1 MVTRDIQNL
10 VKLYIDEQASII
22 KIFPVESVARVCERL
37 LKAYEEGGTIYACGN
52 GGNAAYV
59 SNLLTDLSMHPFV
72 SDDKHRAMPYETKRL
87 RTVHLADS
95 ASTLTAILNDF
106 GPEHIFKQQLIND
119 GVKKSDIVFGFSG
132 SGNSKNVIEAFLTAK
147 AHGATTIAITRGNG
161 GKLKEMADDCITI
174 PGSSTFPGQ
183 TGGNDNNFH
192 YEDYL
197 SSISHMMTGILQ
209 KHVREKYN
217 LC

>member
-1 MVTRDIQNL
+1 MNIEEL
-10 VKLYIDEQASII
+10 ISLYVNEQAAII
-22 KIFPVESVARVCERL
+22 KIFPISDVGRVCDRL
-37 LKAYEEGGTIYACGN
+37 IKAYEEGGTIYACGN

-72 SDDKHRAMPYETKRL
+72 SDDKHKGMPYGTKRL

-95 ASTLTAILNDF
+95 GSTLTAILNDF
-106 GPEHIFKQQLIND
+106 GPDHLFKQQLIND
-119 GVKKSDIVFGFSG
+119 GIKKNDILFGFSG
-132 SGNSKNVIEAFLTAK
+132 SGNSKNVVEAFLLAK
-147 AHGATTIAITRGNG
+147 EYGATTIAITRGNG
-161 GKLKEMADDCITI
+161 GKLKELADYCIVI

-209 KHVREKYN
+209 KYVREKYKIN
-217 LC
+217 

>member
-1 MVTRDIQNL
+1 MNPSYEDL
-10 VKLYIDEQASII
+10 VHLYVEEQAAIV
-22 KIFPVESVARVCERL
+22 KQFPVADVARVCQRIIE
-37 LKAYEEGGTIYACGN
+37 AYEDGATIYACGN

-72 SDDKHRAMPYETKRL
+72 SDDKHKAMPYGTKRL

-106 GPEHIFKQQLIND
+106 GPEYLFKQQLIND
-119 GVKKSDIVFGFSG
+119 GIKAKDLLFAFSG
-132 SGNSKNVIEAFLTAK
+132 SGNSKNVVEAVLLAK
-147 AHGATTIAITRGNG
+147 EHGATSIAITRGNG
-161 GKLKEMADDCITI
+161 GKLKELADFCIII

-209 KHVREKYN
+209 KYVREKYAIN
-217 LC
+217 

>member
-1 MVTRDIQNL
+1 MTIDIETL
-10 VKLYIDEQASII
+10 IRLYTEEQAAII
-22 KIFPVESVARVCERL
+22 KMFPVAEVRAVCDRL
-37 LKAYEEGGTIYACGN
+37 IQTYEDEGTVYACGN

-72 SDDKHRAMPYETKRL
+72 SDDKHKAMPYGTKRL

-106 GPEHIFKQQLIND
+106 GPDYIFKQQLIND
-119 GVKKSDIVFGFSG
+119 GVGKNDLLFGFSG
-132 SGNSKNVIEAFLTAK
+132 SGNSKNVIEAVELAK
-147 AHGATTIAITRGNG
+147 EHQAITVAITRGNG
-161 GKLKEMADDCITI
+161 GKLKELADYCIVI

-192 YEDYL
+192 FEDYL

-209 KHVREKYN
+209 KYVREKYN
-217 LC
+217 FS